1 MDMDFEQ
8 KNGFFMKRSISTCL
22 IVCGVLFF
30 VEFGVEQAVQP
41 DSSLSHLVGVMS
53 AQIGGVEEK
62 PEDPR
67 PERKLQNPSQEWFLQ
82 LEKITAAVEEE
93 DYERARE
100 MLDRQ
105 VERTR
110 RWNDFELAIFHRR
123 YMDLGLL
130 LEDYDLV
137 LEHAKKIL
145 EYRESIQYYV
155 EENTLY
161 MVARIYAS
169 ENYEDYETSLE
180 YLQRWLDLTNDWD
193 EGATNYAFIANV
205 YNNLEN
211 YYKTEEW
218 WIRAI
223 DKSEEEG
230 NAIPPYWW
238 IQLWQTYRQ
247 LSDQLVDIPAE
258 RDLYLEKALD
268 LSKYLVLNF
277 IEEKEHWRRLSSD
290 YAKTDEVSGISD
302 EEGGQGYY
310 TIEAAYHFGLW
321 ETETEY
327 KKVISS
333 MQIKEANSRAALV
346 FEEGFDLEIIERNF
360 DNLKRYGQTL
370 YLTTDLDKAIRIYEE
385 AVGYKDDAEVLHT
398 LASLHQL
405 MDNFDECILF
415 ADRALNATEGE
426 LGEGDPENVKFIKG
440 VCQFYKDDLDGS
452 ENTMNE
458 LREEIGTEPE
468 NATLENYRESAGQY
482 IKLIEAERARNE
494 YKNHVENSWR
504 VYLESKQG

>member
-1 MDMDFEQ
+1 
-8 KNGFFMKRSISTCL
+8 MKRSIATCL

-30 VEFGVEQAVQP
+30 IEFGLELVLKP
-41 DSSLSHLVGVMS
+41 DNSLSHLVGVIN
-53 AQIGGVEEK
+53 AQTGVVGEK

-82 LEKITAAVEEE
+82 VEKVTAAVEEE

-123 YMDLGLL
+123 YMDLGLI

-137 LEHAKKIL
+137 LEHAKKVL
-145 EYRESIQYYV
+145 EYRDSIQYFV

-161 MVARIYAS
+161 MIARIYAS

-193 EGATNYAFIANV
+193 EGSSNYAFIANV
-205 YNNLEN
+205 YNNLDQ

-218 WIRAI
+218 WQRAI
-223 DKSEEEG
+223 ARSEEEG
-230 NAIPPYWW
+230 NAVPEFWW
-238 IQLWQTYRQ
+238 VQLWQTYRQ
-247 LSDQLVDIPAE
+247 LSDELMNVPAE

-268 LSKYLVLNF
+268 LSKYLTLKF
-277 IEEKEHWRRLSSD
+277 IEDKEHWRRLSSD
-290 YAKTDEVSGISD
+290 YAKIDEVRGISD
-302 EEGGQGYY
+302 EDGGLGYY
-310 TIEAAYHFGLW
+310 TIEAAYHLGLW
-321 ETETEY
+321 GSEVEY

-333 MQIKEANSRAALV
+333 MQIKDANSRAVLV
-346 FEEGFDLEIIERNF
+346 FEEGFALEIIERNF

-370 YLTTDLDKAIRIYEE
+370 YLTTNLEKAIEVYEE
-385 AVGYKDDAEVLHT
+385 AVSYKDDAEVLHT

-405 MDNFDECILF
+405 LDNFEDCISL
-415 ADRALNATEGE
+415 ADRALTATEGE
-426 LGEGDPENVKFIKG
+426 LGDGDPENIKFIKG
-440 VCQFYKDDLDGS
+440 VCQFYDDDLDGS
-452 ENTMNE
+452 EETMIE
-458 LREEIGTEPE
+458 LREEIDADTEDS
-468 NATLENYRESAGQY
+468 TLESYRESAGQY
-482 IKLIEAERARNE
+482 IELIKAERARIE
-494 YKNHVENSWR
+494 YKNFVEDSWR
-504 VYLESKQG
+504 IYLESKQS